1 MSEEAS
7 SKRELM
13 VLVRWRVRLMKA
25 MLILWQVGLRRV
37 SRWGEKARG
46 EKGDRGNIY
55 STG

>member
-25 MLILWQVGLRRV
+25 MLIWWQVGLRRV